1 MGLTKE
7 HLQTDYAANKLAHP
21 SEQALH
27 DALDNVADRAQQAAD
42 DLDFATSLTELS
54 SLKGPVDQLFEDVMV
69 MDDDLEVR
77 HNRLGLLRSVA
88 NAFRHIA
95 DFTRLST

>member
-1 MGLTKE
+1 M
-7 HLQTDYAANKLAHP
+7 P
-21 SEQALH
+21 LH
-27 DALDNVADRAQQAAD
+27 DALHTVANRAQQAAAH
-42 DLDFATSLTELS
+42 LDFTTSLAELS

-88 NAFRHIA
+88 DAFRQIA